1 MSKKVKYKIPDK
13 YFFRLHHVRPRF
25 KENIEEVLK
34 FVSLSIANLGSLP
47 IKEFNTKLN
56 ETLFS
61 FPGNA
66 QAAKK
71 TIDNWRT
78 EISAFLGFIQLEDR
92 NLKPSLTCVRLAK
105 NLYFDEFFNYFLF
118 SFQYPGGHLR
128 SDKVIEQ
135 IQAGIKFKPCK
146 FILELLIEGT
156 KLEGKPFS
164 ITSEELTQCAFFDN
178 RVTKGK
184 RSAKVVAELI
194 LKNRASKTEYDFNYK
209 QLMNPKTKKIPNR
222 GDICR
227 YAGDILDYMY
237 LAKLLD
243 TKGIGYYYYL
253 NTENNSAINYHLQHS
268 TWFNKYDKYYNK
280 KTIINSEINSIEEE
294 WFSYVN
300 KFNDIEEF
308 LPQLNSVETDQI
320 SKMLVEYN
328 KRLSA
333 DKKVPTKIIGDY
345 GETLIIGHEYLR
357 TKNKSNRQHLIWKIP
372 TPLGVGYDIQSIEIL
387 KKKRYIEVKTST
399 TRKSIISNSFS
410 LTANEWDSAET
421 LGENYYIYFL
431 VVNDKGKKVFI
442 IQNPVEKYNEG
453 KLKLNK
459 DYVVKFNDNSGVW
472 ENLLEIK
479 N

>member
-1 MSKKVKYKIPDK
+1 MSKQVKYKIPDK

-25 KENIEEVLK
+25 KENREEVLK
-34 FVSLSIANLGSLP
+34 FVSLSISNLGSLP
-47 IKEFNTKLN
+47 IEEFKTKLN

-66 QAAKK
+66 QATKK

-78 EISAFLGFIQLEDR
+78 EISALLGFIQLESR
-92 NLKPSLTCVRLAK
+92 NLKPSLTCVRLAH

-156 KLEGKPFS
+156 KLEGKPFY
-164 ITSEELTQCAFFDN
+164 ITSEELTQCAFFDT

-194 LKNRASKTEYDFNYK
+194 LKNRSSKTEYDFNYK
-209 QLMNPKTKKIPNR
+209 QLINPKTNKIPNR

-253 NTENNSAINYHLQHS
+253 NTENKPAINYHLDHP

-280 KTIINSEINSIEEE
+280 KTIINSEITAIEED

-300 KFNDIEEF
+300 KFNNIEEF
-308 LPQLNSVETDQI
+308 APQLNSVETDQI
-320 SKMLVEYN
+320 SKMLAEYN

-345 GETLIIGHEYLR
+345 GETLIIGHEYAR

-399 TRKSIISNSFS
+399 TRKAISTNSFS

-442 IQNPVEKYNEG
+442 IQNPVKKYNEG

>member
-1 MSKKVKYKIPDK
+1 MSKQVKYKIPEE

-25 KENIEEVLK
+25 KNNREEVLN

-47 IKEFNTKLN
+47 IDVFNEKLN

-66 QAAKK
+66 KATKK

-78 EISAFLGFIQLEDR
+78 EISALLGFIQLEGA

-128 SDKVIEQ
+128 SDKVVEQ
-135 IQAGIKFKPCK
+135 IKARIMFKPCK
-146 FILELLIEGT
+146 FILELLIEGA

-164 ITSEELTQCAFFDN
+164 ITSEELTQCAFFDI
-178 RVTKGK
+178 RVTQGK
-184 RSAKVVAELI
+184 RSAKDVAKLI
-194 LKNRASKTEYDFNYK
+194 LKNRANKIEYDFNYI
-209 QLMNPKTKKIPNR
+209 QLLNPKTKKIPNK

-253 NTENNSAINYHLQHS
+253 NSENKSAINYHLKHS
-268 TWFNKYDKYYNK
+268 KWFNKYDKFYK
-280 KTIINSEINSIEEE
+280 RKTILNSEIKPLEEE

-300 KFNDIEEF
+300 SFQNIDEF
-308 LPQLNSVETDQI
+308 LPQLNPEETGQI
-320 SKMLVEYN
+320 SRMLAEYN
-328 KRLSA
+328 QRLSG

-345 GETLIIGHEYLR
+345 GESLIIGHEFLR

-399 TRKSIISNSFS
+399 TRKAINTNSFS
-410 LTANEWDSAET
+410 LTANEWDTAET

-431 VVNDKGKKVFI
+431 VVNDTGKKVFI
-442 IQNPVEKYNEG
+442 IKDPVKKYNEG

-459 DYVVKFNDNSGVW
+459 DYVVKFDKSSGTW